1 VGCDPQTGVGCTNT
15 AVTTS
20 APEPAGLVTHVH
32 SLLLSP
38 AFTSPSV
45 ACPTGHP
52 NCTKVSIPVLANDIF
67 YQNRT
72 FHMSAAGSPA
82 VVVLTPNLSQTAT
95 GSCPTTGAPGS
106 TGGGPQYWDIG
117 VYGDSSVLG
126 GSGYAL
132 SPTYSILTT
141 LNGPG
146 GGYGG
151 AAAHNQAGPSTG
163 TGNLVVSQYCNGSR
177 VPPEISTTLCASV
190 INGSSPVP
198 GCTYAGS
205 VGITTPPNV
214 PDINP
219 FYASFTLTPA
229 ATVDEGN
236 NAISMFYGPLTT
248 VNPTIQKGATG
259 YAAPLGNYAPSATS
273 PAVNAIPTSVA
284 HPAFDFFGNPR
295 PDTANANSFD
305 IGAVEIPAPAGRI
318 LPAAVLPP
326 GLIIGK
332 PIPGAPAVKLP
343 VVSPVPGK

>member
-1 VGCDPQTGVGCTNT
+1 VGCTNT

-38 AFTSPSV
+38 AFTNPAV

-82 VVVLTPNLSQTAT
+82 VVVLTPDLSQTVT
-95 GSCPTTGAPGS
+95 GSCPTTGVNGS
-106 TGGGPQYWDIG
+106 TGPQYWDIG

-126 GSGYAL
+126 GNPGGYAM

-146 GGYGG
+146 AGYGG

-163 TGNLVVSQYCNGSR
+163 TGNLVVNQYCNGSR
-177 VPPEISTTLCASV
+177 VPPEIAPTLCAPS
-190 INGSSPVP
+190 NGVNGNNPAP
-198 GCTYAGS
+198 GCTYAGA

-236 NAISMFYGPLTT
+236 NAISMYYGPLTT
-248 VNPTIQKGATG
+248 VNPTILKGATG
-259 YAAPLGNYAPSATS
+259 YGAPLGNYSPTATS
-273 PAVNAIPTSVA
+273 PAVDAIPTSVA
-284 HPAFDFFGNPR
+284 HPALDFFGNPR
-295 PDTANANSFD
+295 PDGSTTHFD
-305 IGAVEIPAPAGRI
+305 IGAVELPAPPGRI
-318 LPAAVLPP
+318 LPAAVVFPNRVVPP
-326 GLIIGK
+326 
-332 PIPGAPAVKLP
+332 P
-343 VVSPVPGK
+343 VVKPAPLAK